1 MTIQEAISCLKAD
14 KEYLVD
20 YKVCDG
26 EEIDV
31 AINTLEHQMNSCNNC
46 NGCNSCKYSEST
58 SYVGLYCLKHGCY
71 VPPVHL
77 CGDWERKG
85 IIMTIQEMARIY
97 KRICGKY
104 SNDNCNDCPLTE
116 RKFIDADGC
125 LNAMIQFPDEF
136 EKALLGWVKENP
148 APTNRDK
155 FFEVFGI
162 SECPPVGWDWWSN
175 EYVEPERTE

>member
-1 MTIQEAISCLKAD
+1 
-14 KEYLVD
+14 
-20 YKVCDG
+20 
-26 EEIDV
+26 
-31 AINTLEHQMNSCNNC
+31 
-46 NGCNSCKYSEST
+46 
-58 SYVGLYCLKHGCY
+58 
-71 VPPVHL
+71 
-77 CGDWERKG
+77 
-85 IIMTIQEMARIY
+85 MTIQEMARTY

-125 LNAMIQFPDEF
+125 LNAIIQFPDEF
-136 EKALLGWVKENP
+136 EKALLDWVKENP